1 VNAEIIESGFD
12 FCIRHHDPL
21 KCENRNLTIGP
32 RARKVLLQLNA
43 NSVNLSSAIGV
54 SGKAQSAL
62 CITGGYGETGRRYI
76 LDIPFN
82 NHPARTGPRWHARR
96 AFPSLLIIS
105 IRAIHGVTLT
115 SSSPFGAIV
124 FFGGS
129 FPFFL
134 FRSFPH
140 PECEPIV
147 RQSLP
152 HHWQYS
158 GALVSKL
165 LYRLSSSLEGSSQP
179 LEGSA
184 SAGNRRKVPRVCPRA
199 TIKAKKKR
207 N

>member
-96 AFPSLLIIS
+96 AFPSS
-105 IRAIHGVTLT
+105 PHHFYPGHPWIHPDFIL
-115 SSSPFGAIV
+115 
-124 FFGGS
+124 S
-129 FPFFL
+129 FWRHRL
-134 FRSFPH
+134 FRRFF
-140 PECEPIV
+140 
-147 RQSLP
+147 SLLP
-152 HHWQYS
+152 LS
-158 GALVSKL
+158 L
-165 LYRLSSSLEGSSQP
+165 LSTP
-179 LEGSA
+179 
-184 SAGNRRKVPRVCPRA
+184 
-199 TIKAKKKR
+199 
-207 N
+207 